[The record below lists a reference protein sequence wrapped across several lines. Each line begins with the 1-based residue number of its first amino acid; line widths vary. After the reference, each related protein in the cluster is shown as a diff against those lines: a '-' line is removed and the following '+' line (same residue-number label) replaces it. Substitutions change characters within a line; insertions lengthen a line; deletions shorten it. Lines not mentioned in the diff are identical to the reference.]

1 MQACSSSEISPTA
14 PTRPPIS
21 SPPAT
26 AALAPTSTP
35 LLTQVT
41 AATPTATPGPPP
53 IPRPTPT
60 PTATSTPRPET
71 PGRVV
76 TPARPT
82 VTPAVHQPTSVV
94 TGPTAS
100 PFPTPAPATVLP
112 RTKTTRT
119 RPPVLDH
126 TDRLPPIASRIT
138 IERPEEDGTTR
149 VVGAP
154 GALPGSV
161 DFMVSTLEFHD
172 VPNHIFAR
180 SAADG
185 SFDASLFSAPG
196 ATLQLRYNPFPSED
210 SPQEAFGFS
219 PWPGALL
226 RVPDSSQPALG
237 RQFSASGSSGV
248 AWTTEGTVSARDI
261 GPAEPILVTGTLRL
275 FIPEGV
281 TPPPEIVVPLDFG
294 VDLLF
299 DEDGLQTAPGT
310 DFVSRIL
317 SPQGLPIERNPGEI
331 SSAAV
336 LQSGLVVVNHQGPV
350 MEGDLHLFFH
360 YPD

>member
-1 MQACSSSEISPTA
+1 
-14 PTRPPIS
+14 
-21 SPPAT
+21 
-26 AALAPTSTP
+26 
-35 LLTQVT
+35 
-41 AATPTATPGPPP
+41 
-53 IPRPTPT
+53 
-60 PTATSTPRPET
+60 
-71 PGRVV
+71 
-76 TPARPT
+76 
-82 VTPAVHQPTSVV
+82 
-94 TGPTAS
+94 
-100 PFPTPAPATVLP
+100 
-112 RTKTTRT
+112 
-119 RPPVLDH
+119 
-126 TDRLPPIASRIT
+126 
-138 IERPEEDGTTR
+138 
-149 VVGAP
+149 
-154 GALPGSV
+154 
-161 DFMVSTLEFHD
+161 MVSTLEFHD

-350 MEGDLHLFFH
+350 MRGPFTFSFTIPIEFRPGTYRLYAFLPAFEPRQLLPHPPLPMNHDILLGRPHDPTIGLIRYAPTASEDEPSHPVQHTRSRGERRCPEG
-360 YPD
+360 